1 MNCEALRGRFGT
13 NYAITIREL
22 LNNLCDSTL
31 VAKYAALKNI
41 HNDPTAEM
49 RMELIKDIAKERDFA
64 LV

>member
-13 NYAITIREL
+13 NYATTIREL
-22 LNNLCDSTL
+22 FNNLCNSTL
-31 VAKYAALKNI
+31 AAKYAALERI
-41 HNDPTAEM
+41 DNDPTVEM